1 MALKVITEP
10 DNCSAS
16 LKLNVPLLDKCKCR
30 VMFLNITSKNNKLQI
45 NLENSAGLPVKIE
58 TV

>member
-1 MALKVITEP
+1 
-10 DNCSAS
+10 
-16 LKLNVPLLDKCKCR
+16 
-30 VMFLNITSKNNKLQI
+30 MFLNITSKNNKLQI